1 MELNHYE
8 EVPRPIQEKLI
19 HDFAKS
25 RKAEVVEE

>member
-1 MELNHYE
+1 MEMDHYE

-19 HDFAKS
+19 HDYQKS